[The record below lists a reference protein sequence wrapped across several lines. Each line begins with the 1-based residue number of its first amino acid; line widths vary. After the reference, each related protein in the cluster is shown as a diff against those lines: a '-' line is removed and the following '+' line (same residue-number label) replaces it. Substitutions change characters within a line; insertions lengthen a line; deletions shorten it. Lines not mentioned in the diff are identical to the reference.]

1 MVVSVTPKNCQI
13 WKLEQG
19 PKLTFLGRRQ
29 VATDFFFFS
38 RHMEKCGR
46 QKVEKKV
53 LIKFCFEA
61 KRKPKFW
68 VARCQLYTF
77 SCLYLV
83 EKKFTRLK
91 NCRLVLCSMFKTVN
105 DLSFRVLSRRSTDR
119 HVART
124 RPQPCSISRSQNMAA
139 KLRTARAVK
148 RCDRFVITGKSVLY
162 FKSSGKVKSK

>member
-1 MVVSVTPKNCQI
+1 MWSPKSRKKSVNKILLRSKTQTKIFGCQMS
-13 WKLEQG
+13 
-19 PKLTFLGRRQ
+19 T
-29 VATDFFFFS
+29 
-38 RHMEKCGR
+38 
-46 QKVEKKV
+46 
-53 LIKFCFEA
+53 
-61 KRKPKFW
+61 
-68 VARCQLYTF
+68 
-77 SCLYLV
+77 LYLLLSLPFG
-83 EKKFTRLK
+83 EEITRLK

-124 RPQPCSISRSQNMAA
+124 RPHSCSISHSQNMAA